1 MADYVEV
8 YMQFWSCFKA
18 WLKQTFFDMKDFN
31 CNYNLIYPTFFRWS
45 FQLFN
50 FIFASKP
57 PSVSFQ
63 SHPQDTLRVR
73 LQAKWTIRFFR
84 LKFARKMDLSLEFQ
98 KTNVGIRISILEI
111 AFFLIFK
118 QNRQLWLF
126 RSKFAQKWVLRSKF
140 QKLKSGF
147 GISTSKKKC
156 VPISS

>member
-63 SHPQDTLRVR
+63 
-73 LQAKWTIRFFR
+73 
-84 LKFARKMDLSLEFQ
+84 MDLSLEFQ